1 MNPQS
6 KSDLINVG
14 AGGSVFDPATRK
26 AVYTNPG
33 VEKTPQIVTINRPDG
48 TTQQFQN
55 TPQGLV
61 PLQVAPQG
69 QPQAHTPQAGA
80 QDPMTA
86 IIQRANALARSGVP
100 DAQVQQFIQQQAQ
113 SAGVQMTPA
122 GSQQPSSA
130 EPQASPQPD
139 PSGGMG
145 IPSAVPVAAQGQL
158 GVGPAKSST
167 SLIQQRQQQIQD
179 LAANGVHLTDAQK
192 QNYLTTGKP
201 GEDSGATAQDPTAGL
216 SPSDAALVKG
226 IAEYRVLP
234 SSLGRSSNRAE
245 LLARASMLNPDYNE
259 AGAKG
264 AYTYI
269 NDLSKSGTTSAG
281 GQVQSINTG
290 LNHLGTLMRANSELP
305 GTNFPLV
312 NKAENALAT
321 GTGKTSVTNW
331 KQATYLFSQEMAKLV
346 KGGVANEGEVRDIVD
361 QLDASKSPA
370 QRAQAIQQAAEF
382 MYGRIQAV
390 EDRGDRVLGSMAPN
404 ISLMTKEAQQNLR
417 AAYKLGGRDLPNLRP
432 PGDLKSY
439 LRQIHS
445 GGAPQPEVTD
455 EQGQSAP
462 QGQVLHYNHATGK
475 IE

>member
-1 MNPQS
+1 LNPQS

-69 QPQAHTPQAGA
+69 QPQAQNPQAGA

-86 IIQRANALARSGVP
+86 IIQRANALTQAGVP
-100 DAQVQQFIQQQAQ
+100 DDQVKQYITQQAQ
-113 SAGVQMTPA
+113 QAGVQMTPMGQQA
-122 GSQQPSSA
+122 PQQPS
-130 EPQASPQPD
+130 PQSD

-145 IPSAVPVAAQGQL
+145 IPSAAPVAAQGQL
-158 GVGPAKSST
+158 GVGPAKVST

-179 LAANGVHLTDAQK
+179 LAANGVQLTATQK

-269 NDLSKSGTTSAG
+269 NDLSKSGPTSAG
-281 GQVQSINTG
+281 GVVQSINTG

-312 NKAENALAT
+312 NKAENAFAT
-321 GTGKTSVTNW
+321 GTGKTSATNW

-346 KGGVANEGEVRDIVD
+346 KGGVANEGEVRDIVG
-361 QLDASKSPA
+361 QLDASKSPT
-370 QRAQAIQQAAEF
+370 QRAQAIQ
-382 MYGRIQAV
+382 
-390 EDRGDRVLGSMAPN
+390 
-404 ISLMTKEAQQNLR
+404 
-417 AAYKLGGRDLPNLRP
+417 
-432 PGDLKSY
+432 
-439 LRQIHS
+439 
-445 GGAPQPEVTD
+445 
-455 EQGQSAP
+455 
-462 QGQVLHYNHATGK
+462 
-475 IE
+475 